1 MEYIP
6 KESRYNT
13 MPYRYTGK
21 SGLKISALSLGLWHN
36 FSKRDDIGKMAE
48 MLTTAFDGG
57 ITHFDLANN
66 YGRPFPGSAEENLG
80 KILSRELS
88 GYRDELVISTK
99 AGYTMWPGPYGDF
112 GSRKYLIASIDASL
126 RRMGLDYVDIFYH
139 HRMDKNTPLEE
150 TMGALAD
157 IVRSGKALYV
167 GISNYDAETAEKA
180 EKILNSMG
188 VHCLIHQFR
197 YSMMDRHVEAE
208 GVLAKTHEL
217 GIGSIAFSPLEQGIL
232 TERYLHGIPEDS
244 RAAKPD
250 TFLTRERITP
260 ELLEKV
266 SALHEIA
273 KERGQSLSQMAISW
287 LLGVGG
293 VTSVLI
299 GASSG
304 KQIEENIAGLSNLDF
319 SMEEKEKIEDVLSK

>member
-1 MEYIP
+1 MGYIP
-6 KESRYNT
+6 KESRYDT
-13 MPYRYTGK
+13 MPYRYTGR
-21 SGLKISALSLGLWHN
+21 SGLKLPALSLGLWHN
-36 FSKRDDIGKMAE
+36 FSKNDDFSRMVE
-48 MLTTAFDGG
+48 LLTTAFDGG

-80 KILSRELS
+80 RILKQEFS
-88 GYRDELVISTK
+88 GYRDELIISTK
-99 AGYTMWPGPYGDF
+99 AGYTMWQGPYGDF
-112 GSRKYLIASIDASL
+112 GSRKYLMSSLDASL

-157 IVRSGKALYV
+157 MVRSGKALYV
-167 GISNYDAETAEKA
+167 GISNYDAKTAEEA
-180 EKILNSMG
+180 EKMLNSMG

-208 GVLAKTHEL
+208 GVLTKTHEL

-250 TFLTRERITP
+250 TFLPRERITP
-260 ELLEKV
+260 ELIEKV

-273 KERGQSLSQMAISW
+273 KEREQSLSQMAISW

-304 KQIEENIAGLSNLDF
+304 KQIEENIAGLSNLEF
-319 SMEEKEKIEDVLSK
+319 TQEEQKKITDILVK

>member
-1 MEYIP
+1 MKYSPNE
-6 KESRYNT
+6 KRYDT
-13 MPYRYTGK
+13 MPYPYTGK
-21 SGLKISALSLGLWHN
+21 SGLRLPALSLGLWHN
-36 FSKRDDIGKMAE
+36 FSKNDDYSNMVE
-48 MLTTAFDGG
+48 LLTTAFDGG

-80 KILSRELS
+80 KVLKRELS

-99 AGYTMWPGPYGDF
+99 AGYTMWQGPYGDF
-112 GSRKYLIASIDASL
+112 GSRKYLMASIDASL
-126 RRMGLDYVDIFYH
+126 KRLGLDYVDIFYH

-150 TMGALAD
+150 TMGALRD
-157 IVRSGKALYV
+157 IVRSGKALYI
-167 GISNYDAETAEKA
+167 GISNYDAQTTEQA

-188 VHCLIHQFR
+188 IHCLIHQFR
-197 YSMMDRHVEAE
+197 YSMMDRHVETE
-208 GVLAKTHEL
+208 GILEKTHEL

-232 TERYLHGIPEDS
+232 TNRYIHGIPKDS

-250 TFLTRERITP
+250 TFLNCEKITP
-260 ELLEKV
+260 EL
-266 SALHEIA
+266 IA
-273 KERGQSLSQMAISW
+273 KVKALSELASVRGQSLSQLAIAW

-304 KQIEENIAGLSNLDF
+304 KQIQENLAGLSNLEF
-319 SMEEKEKIEDVLSK
+319 TEAERRNIEEILSK